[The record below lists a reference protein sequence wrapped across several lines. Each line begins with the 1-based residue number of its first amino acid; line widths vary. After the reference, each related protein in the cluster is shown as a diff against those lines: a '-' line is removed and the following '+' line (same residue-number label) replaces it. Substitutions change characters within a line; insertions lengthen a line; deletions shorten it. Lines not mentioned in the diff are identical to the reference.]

1 MRSRGVVLKR
11 FGVGL
16 ALAMLIVFWTYAL
29 FFASKESVNKIGD
42 RGWAARAEA
51 ICQAANEQRAELADL
66 RRVDPDDAA
75 MLDERADIVDR
86 ATDIVEQMVDDVVAV
101 APTDEKGRAIVPD
114 WEADYRA
121 YLQNRRE
128 FADELRGG
136 ENVPFR
142 EAAIQG
148 VPISERIGTFA
159 ADNEMESC
167 SPPRDLSL

>member
-1 MRSRGVVLKR
+1 MRSPGVVLKR
-11 FGVGL
+11 LGVAM
-16 ALAMLIVFWTYAL
+16 ALVALVVFWTYAL

-42 RGWAARAEA
+42 EGWAARAET
-51 ICQAANEQRAELADL
+51 ICEAANARRAELADF

-75 MLDERADIVDR
+75 MLTERADIVDR

-101 APTDEKGRAIVPD
+101 APTDEKGQAIVPD
-114 WEADYRA
+114 WEADYRT

-128 FADELRGG
+128 FAEELRGG

-148 VPISERIGTFA
+148 VPITERIETFA
-159 ADNEMESC
+159 SDNNMKSC
-167 SPPRDLSL
+167 APPRDLSL